1 MTVKEDYS
9 REAWSRR
16 KNESTGVKRPAR
28 RYQYSQQY
36 RKPPHGHR
44 PPVRRVN
51 YLFIFFGLS
60 VATMIG
66 LVLFMLY
73 SLASLLPS

>member
-1 MTVKEDYS
+1 MTVHDEYS
-9 REAWSRR
+9 REAWKRWKR
-16 KNESTGVKRPAR
+16 KSTGAERPPR
-28 RYQYSQQY
+28 RYQYWET
-36 RKPPHGHR
+36 RGGHR

-66 LVLFMLY
+66 LVLIMLY

>member
-1 MTVKEDYS
+1 MPVIQDYS
-9 REAWSRR
+9 REAWNRR
-16 KNESTGVKRPAR
+16 KRESTGEKRPPR
-28 RYQYSQQY
+28 RYQYGET
-36 RKPPHGHR
+36 PHWHR

-73 SLASLLPS
+73 SLASHLPS

>member
-1 MTVKEDYS
+1 MPITEDYS

-16 KNESTGVKRPAR
+16 RRESTGEG
-28 RYQYSQQY
+28 S
-36 RKPPHGHR
+36 PPPRHHYWDTPRGHR
-44 PPVRRVN
+44 PRVRRVN

-66 LVLFMLY
+66 LVLVMLY

>member
-16 KNESTGVKRPAR
+16 KNESTGVKRPTR
-28 RYQYSQQY
+28 RYQYSEQY

-73 SLASLLPS
+73 FLGSLLPS

>member
-1 MTVKEDYS
+1 MPVHEDYS

-16 KNESTGVKRPAR
+16 KRESTGEERPPP
-28 RYQYSQQY
+28 RYHNWET
-36 RKPPHGHR
+36 PHGHR
-44 PPVRRVN
+44 PRVRRVN

-66 LVLFMLY
+66 LVMVMLY
-73 SLASLLPS
+73 SLAGLLPS

>member
-1 MTVKEDYS
+1 MTVNKDYS

-16 KNESTGVKRPAR
+16 KRESTEEERPPQ
-28 RYQYSQQY
+28 RYQYWETQ
-36 RKPPHGHR
+36 HEHR
-44 PPVRRVN
+44 PRVRRVN

-66 LVLFMLY
+66 LVLLMLY

>member
-1 MTVKEDYS
+1 MMANRDYS

-16 KNESTGVKRPAR
+16 KRESTGVERPPR
-28 RYQYSQQY
+28 RYQYWDT
-36 RKPPHGHR
+36 PHGHR
-44 PPVRRVN
+44 PRVRLVN

-66 LVLFMLY
+66 LVLLMLY
-73 SLASLLPS
+73 SLASLLPG